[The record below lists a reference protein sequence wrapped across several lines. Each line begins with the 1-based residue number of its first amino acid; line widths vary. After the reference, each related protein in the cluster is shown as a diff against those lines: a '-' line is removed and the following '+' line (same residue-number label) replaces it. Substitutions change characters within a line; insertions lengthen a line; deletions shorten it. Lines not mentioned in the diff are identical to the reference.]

1 MGVQTSAGWGS
12 FDTQQYR
19 ASWGKQFD
27 NSAEAALHFN
37 FTDTNGINSPIPA
50 DSLSVQGLNSTAP
63 GRSQLTEGRYDLE
76 WQLGYQDFKL
86 DGRYINKKAGT
97 FFGVTSVLSDDR
109 TQQDYNDYFLR
120 LSRTWKITR

>member
-1 MGVQTSAGWGS
+1 
-12 FDTQQYR
+12 
-19 ASWGKQFD
+19 
-27 NSAEAALHFN
+27 LHFN

-50 DSLSVQGLNSTAP
+50 DSSSVQGLNSAAP
-63 GRSQLTEGRYDLE
+63 GKSQLTEGRYDLE

-97 FFGVTSVLSDDR
+97 FFGTAAVLSDDR

-120 LSRTWKITR
+120 LSRRGRLKIISR